1 MIWLN
6 FLRDLKSSFSRLV
19 SVILITAIAVM
30 VYVALGGITYNVH
43 RFCSTYFAEQ
53 NVADYW
59 ISGMGFDRSDCRALE
74 ALDGVTGVQ
83 PRITAEAQEKGN
95 DEITVVLYAMPL
107 PFDMNTP
114 YLIEGTLPQ
123 SDRQMVISDEFA
135 RANGLSVGDW
145 YDMTVTGTSLNLHL
159 QVSGLVKSPEILRH
173 ISATTPSSDLGRYG
187 FAYLSDTA
195 LSMLLGEHQYN
206 QLCLT
211 VEAGTDDE
219 ALRRQIDEAL
229 GDRAV
234 NVLALEDNVAAYSFQ
249 STTDDLQPI
258 LRLFPVLFFFCAILL
273 MVNNMSR
280 LIENSRQEIGT
291 FKALGYYDST
301 ILRYYLTHAVLVV
314 LVGFPLGVVGTRPLI
329 RLIVDT
335 LATGCD
341 LPPYSIV
348 QNYSVWAQALV
359 ITAACCLGS
368 AYLVARSLLRESPAA
383 CMRPKPPK
391 STKPVLLERFPA
403 LWQRFSFNQKYIIR
417 NTLRNK
423 ARMLTCVVGIAFCM
437 ALVVAAFGL
446 RDAITRYADA
456 LMSNQNR
463 YDVLVSLRTD
473 VTQAQW
479 QRLAS
484 APHARATEFE
494 MTTACWIY
502 TDRTLS
508 TTALTVAEDTPALRF
523 YDPYAPAPRPLPE
536 HGILLDETLAKTL
549 DVETGDTVYLRFGG
563 SNRFHAVPVAQI
575 ERSVSGAYVSRSL
588 WRSLGQPYTPTT
600 AYFTADDP
608 TALRAELAQYDFV
621 NSTQNRQA
629 VTDAAAES
637 LSSASL
643 VAYILIA
650 FGGGLACVV
659 IYNLGIMS
667 FFEQIRA
674 LATLMVLGF
683 HDREIRRLQL
693 SENLIFTA
701 GGILLGLPAG
711 MALTQLFVSVLHN
724 LPLMVSTKP
733 LSYVL
738 SCVTTMLF
746 ALAVNAMIGRKM
758 KEIDMLGALK
768 SVE

>member
-6 FLRDLKSSFSRLV
+6 FLRDLKSTFSRLV

-30 VYVALGGITYNVH
+30 VYVALSGITYNVQ

-59 ISGMGFDRSDCRALE
+59 ISGTNFDYTDCRALE
-74 ALDGVTGVQ
+74 ALSAVTGVQ
-83 PRITAEAQEKGN
+83 PRITVEAHEKGN
-95 DEITVVLYAMPL
+95 DEITVVLYAMPIA
-107 PFDMNTP
+107 FEMNTP
-114 YLIEGTLPQ
+114 YLMEGALPS

-135 RANGLSVGDW
+135 KANGLSVGDW
-145 YDMTVTGTSLNLHL
+145 YDMTITGTSLTVHL
-159 QVSGLVKSPEILRH
+159 QISGLIKSPELIRH

-195 LSMLLGEHQYN
+195 LNMLLGENCYN
-206 QLCLT
+206 QICLT
-211 VEAGTDDE
+211 TAPGTDDSQ
-219 ALRRQIDEAL
+219 LRQQIDTIL
-229 GDRAV
+229 GSKAI
-234 NVLALEDNVAAYSFQ
+234 NVLALEDSTAAYSFQ
-249 STTDDLQPI
+249 STTNDLQPI
-258 LRLFPVLFFFCAILL
+258 LRLFPTLFFLCAILL

-314 LVGFPLGVVGTRPLI
+314 IIGFPLGVLGTRPLI

-341 LPPYSIV
+341 LPPYTIV
-348 QNYSVWAQALV
+348 QNYSAWLQALL
-359 ITAACCLGS
+359 ITALCCVGS
-368 AYLVARSLLRESPAA
+368 TYLVARSMLKESPAA

-391 STKPVLLERFPA
+391 NAKAVFLERFPA

-423 ARMLTCVVGIAFCM
+423 PRMLTCIIGIAFCM

-446 RDAITRYADA
+446 REAITRYADA
-456 LMSNQNR
+456 LTSNQNR
-463 YDVLVSLRTD
+463 YDVLASLNSGVTD
-473 VTQAQW
+473 AQW
-479 QRLAS
+479 HRLS
-484 APHARATEFE
+484 ATANAQATEFE

-502 TDRTLS
+502 SEQNLRT
-508 TTALTVAEDTPALRF
+508 AVLTVAEDTPSLRL
-523 YDPYAPAPRPLPE
+523 YDPYAPEPQPLPE
-536 HGILLDETLAKTL
+536 HGILLEEAIAEALH
-549 DVETGDTVYLRFGG
+549 VETGDTVYLRFSGD
-563 SNRFHAVPVAQI
+563 NQLHAMQVAQI
-575 ERSVSGAYVSRSL
+575 ERSVSGIYISRSL
-588 WRSLGQPYTPTT
+588 WRSLGQPYTPST
-600 AYFTADDP
+600 AYFAAEDP
-608 TALRAELAQYDFV
+608 DALRAELAQYDFV
-621 NSTQNRQA
+621 NSTQTRQA

-667 FFEQIRA
+667 FFEQIRS

-683 HDREIRRLQL
+683 HDQEIRRLQL
-693 SENLIFTA
+693 SENILFTL
-701 GGILLGLPAG
+701 GGMLLGLPAG
-711 MALTQLFVSVLHN
+711 MVLTGLFVSVLQD

-738 SCVTTMLF
+738 SCLITLLF
-746 ALAVNAMIGRKM
+746 ALVVNAMIGRKM
-758 KEIDMLGALK
+758 KDIDMLGALK